1 MDLHSLFITPVMMTN
16 EVTGH
21 GHLVDRLYEI
31 KAKDEK
37 GMPRSN
43 IGGWHSD
50 DKLYQDEE
58 FKSTVADILLRAK
71 ECFNHL
77 DVEDKYVPEM
87 TGLWGMIKL
96 KRKEFQ

>member
-1 MDLHSLFITPVMMTN
+1 MQLQSLFITPVMMT

-43 IGGWHSD
+43 IGGWHSH
-50 DKLYQDEE
+50 DE
-58 FKSTVADILLRAK
+58 L
-71 ECFNHL
+71 
-77 DVEDKYVPEM
+77 
-87 TGLWGMIKL
+87 
-96 KRKEFQ
+96 